1 MSSHEVMKSAITE
14 IGVKAVAAN
23 LGLSESLV
31 YKWCQEAGADEADE
45 KSGARNPLDRLVA
58 LYKLTGDKR
67 LVTWLCEQADGY
79 YVENPRRVTKEE
91 VDGAVFR
98 HTQAMVK
105 SFSELLNEVSDAIDN
120 GDGVDTA
127 EAKRIRRE
135 WEDLKRQTES
145 FVSGCENG
153 AFAIKK

>member
-1 MSSHEVMKSAITE
+1 MSSHEIMKSAITE

-31 YKWCQEAGADEADE
+31 YKWCQEAAADEADE

-67 LVTWLCEQADGY
+67 LITWMCEQADGY
-79 YVENPRRVTKEE
+79 YVENPKRVKQDE

-105 SFSELLNEVSDAIDN
+105 AFSELLNEVSDAIEN
-120 GDGVDTA
+120 GDGVDLA
-127 EAKRIRRE
+127 EARRIRRE
-135 WEDLKRQTES
+135 WEDLKRQSES
-145 FVSGCENG
+145 FVAGCEGG
-153 AFAIKK
+153 AFSVEK